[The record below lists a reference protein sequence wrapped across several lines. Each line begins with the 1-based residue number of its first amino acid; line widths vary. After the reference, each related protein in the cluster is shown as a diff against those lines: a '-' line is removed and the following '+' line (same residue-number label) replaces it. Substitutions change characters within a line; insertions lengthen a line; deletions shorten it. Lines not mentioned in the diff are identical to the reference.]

1 MAVRQLGQLSLADAL
16 ARRPG
21 RTGLK
26 LERIDA
32 LIDWRPVAEV
42 AKEIHSSPLGAPGYP
57 PLLMIK
63 ALLLLQWYGL
73 SDEALEDALTDRLS
87 FRRFVGLPLGEKAPD
102 HCSIWRFRETLAQQE
117 LSEKVFAAVTRQIE
131 AKGLLVRH
139 GTMIDAT
146 LVEAQVK
153 RPKPPKDE
161 PSDET
166 AAPEGEAEEASAAD
180 AAPANGAAPA
190 RPDDAAPPSAPPPAE
205 AERPASKLVPSKTD
219 PDASWAKKGG
229 KRYFGYKGHVGV
241 DQGSRIIRKAKLT
254 TAAVQDTVVFEELLS
269 GDERAVYAD
278 KAYDKKA
285 RRAALKARGVKD
297 RIAHRGNKHHKITPG
312 QERHNKAIGR
322 RRYQVEQVFA
332 CAKRLYGWTRVRY
345 RGLVRNAGHFF
356 LICTALNLDRMV
368 VLTR

>member
-1 MAVRQLGQLSLADAL
+1 MAVRQLGQMSLADAL
-16 ARRPG
+16 AGRPG
-21 RTGLK
+21 RTGVK

-32 LIDWRPVAEV
+32 LIEWTAVAAA

-57 PLLMIK
+57 PLMMIK
-63 ALLLLQWYGL
+63 VLLLQQWYGL
-73 SDEALEDALTDRLS
+73 SDEALEDALNDRLS
-87 FRRFVGLPLGEKAPD
+87 FRRFVGLALGEKAPD
-102 HCSIWRFRETLAQQE
+102 HSSIWRFREALARRG

-131 AKGLLVRH
+131 QKGLIVRH

-153 RPKPPKDE
+153 RPKAPKDE
-161 PSDET
+161 ASEESE
-166 AAPEGEAEEASAAD
+166 AADGEAAIAGPVDGSEATGEASAPD
-180 AAPANGAAPA
+180 AAPAAKP
-190 RPDDAAPPSAPPPAE
+190 
-205 AERPASKLVPSKTD
+205 ERPPSKLVKSRTD

-254 TAAVQDTVVFEELLS
+254 TASVQDTLVFEELLS

-297 RIAHRGNKHHKITPG
+297 RIAHRGNKHHKITPR
-312 QERHNKAIGR
+312 QEKRNDGIGR

-368 VLTR
+368 VLAR